1 MDVPFEAGSRQE
13 LAAAAAASSEA
24 ARRVKMAP
32 PSSRM
37 RSRRARPRG
46 VSFGAIQPQV
56 L

>member
-32 PSSRM
+32 PSSRIEI
-37 RSRRARPRG
+37 APG
-46 VSFGAIQPQV
+46 EAEGCPLGAIEPQV